1 MNDAGSN
8 INAFLLSS
16 AGIKIKRHQIHHL
29 CYHPLQLC
37 HAVLMR
43 TSVCSVEQRM
53 ALRSLSANRIA
64 TKFKATTAIMTMN
77 MLDILLKAS
86 KKIAHRHL
94 NAASRHKSSH
104 RISAEEMAEVFDFY
118 EPIFD
123 LVA

>member
-1 MNDAGSN
+1 
-8 INAFLLSS
+8 
-16 AGIKIKRHQIHHL
+16 
-29 CYHPLQLC
+29 
-37 HAVLMR
+37 MR